1 MVERI
6 CGKAA
11 VLAAGLAA
19 FALAGPAAS
28 AEEATYFTWSGYDV
42 PQMYQGY
49 IDARGAEPKTS
60 LFSDQEEAMQK
71 MRVGFVV
78 DVAHPCLETIP
89 RFVESG
95 QIQPIDTAR
104 LKNWPDLFAGLKA
117 MPNIDAGDGKVW
129 FVPVDWGN
137 TSVIYRTDLVE
148 GPADSYEL
156 LWDPK
161 YKGRVAVGGD
171 PASTAFIA
179 AVYAGLQPDKLSDA
193 DMAVLRDT
201 LKKLNENVRFYW
213 SDPTELEQ
221 ALASGEIV
229 AATGW
234 NASVSALRGQGLPIK
249 FMEPKEGMMTWVCG
263 LVMDKESPNEEAAYA
278 LMDAITSPE
287 TGVFLLSD
295 YGYGHSNTK
304 AFAEVTDETLAN
316 VGLPRDPATLLTKGW
331 PASMQLDRISEVQQ
345 MFEEVKAG
353 L

>member
-1 MVERI
+1 M
-6 CGKAA
+6 
-11 VLAAGLAA
+11 GLAA
-19 FALAGPAAS
+19 ALVLTAPAAL

-42 PQMYQGY
+42 PQMYQNY
-49 IDARGAEPKTS
+49 IDARGAPPATT
-60 LFSDQEEAMQK
+60 LFSDQEEVLQK
-71 MRVGFVV
+71 LRVGFLV
-78 DVAHPCLETIP
+78 DVIHPCLETIP

-95 QIQPIDTAR
+95 EIQPIDTAR
-104 LKNWPDLFAGLKA
+104 LKNWPDLFDGLTS

-137 TSVIYRTDLVE
+137 TSVIYRSDLVE
-148 GPADSYEL
+148 GDPASYSI

-161 YKGRVAVGGD
+161 YKGRIAVAGD

-179 AVYAGLQPDKLSDA
+179 AAYEGLQPDDLSDA
-193 DMAVLRDT
+193 DMEVLRES
-201 LKKLNENVRFYW
+201 LKKLNDNVRFYW

-234 NASVSALRGQGLPIK
+234 NASVSALRAQGLPVS
-249 FMEPKEGMMTWVCG
+249 FMDPKEGIITWVCG
-263 LVMDKESPNEEAAYA
+263 MVLDKDAPHEDAAYA
-278 LMDAITSPE
+278 LMNAITSPE
-287 TGVFLLSD
+287 NGTFLLSD
-295 YGYGHSNTK
+295 YGYGHSNRK
-304 AFAEVTDETLAN
+304 SFEQVSDETLAN
-316 VGLPRDPATLLTKGW
+316 VGLPRDPGALLSKGW